1 MKLLK
6 RLVLGLAGLVVLLL
20 MISLLLPSHYAVQR
34 STDIQAPVDKVDAHL
49 DAPAAWKAWTVWNRR
64 DPQMKIAYSGPE
76 RGVDA
81 GWRLENATEGNG
93 SMVFTAVAPNH
104 QLSYRLEFPDMGMVS
119 TGVVRLEPAGAATR
133 ETWTNEGDMGHNPVN
148 RYFGLLM
155 DKMVGPDFESG
166 LANLKQIVEQQG

>member
-6 RLVLGLAGLVVLLL
+6 RLVLGLAGLVALLL
-20 MISLLLPSHYAVQR
+20 VIGLLLPSHYAVQR
-34 STDIQAPVDKVDAHL
+34 STEIQAPADKVFAHL

-76 RGVDA
+76 RGVNA
-81 GWRLENATEGNG
+81 AWRWESATEGNG
-93 SMVFTAVAPNH
+93 GMVFTAIDPNR
-104 QLSYRLEFPDMGMVS
+104 QLTYRLEFPDMGMVS
-119 TGVVRLEPAGAATR
+119 TGVLLLEPAGNGTR
-133 ETWTNEGDMGHNPVN
+133 VTWTNEGDMGRNPVN

-166 LANLKQIVEQQG
+166 LANLKQIVEKQG